1 MRFLEHFE
9 LSFPVRQSV
18 TTVKP
23 TEFNTLLS
31 TCLAISEFS
40 GTTVSA
46 FSAATFLVTISAFSG
61 SACFACLGC
70 RRALLASVACRKGR
84 GGAEPM
90 ISYRGSILLY
100 TALAVRSILLY
111 TVLAVRSA
119 LPLFWGCEA
128 LSHGFSGAKRS
139 PVVLAVRSALLRF

>member
-1 MRFLEHFE
+1 MIFLQHFE
-9 LSFPVRQSV
+9 LSFHVRQSV

-23 TEFNTLLS
+23 NEFNTLPS
-31 TCLAISEFS
+31 TCLAIAEFS

-100 TALAVRSILLY
+100 TALAVRS
-111 TVLAVRSA
+111 A
-119 LPLFWGCEA
+119 LPLFLRCEA

-139 PVVLAVRSALLRF
+139 PVALAVRSALLRF